1 MKAIVFTKYGPPDVL
16 ELKEVEKPIPKDNEV
31 LVKVHAASLNAADFE
46 YRRGIFVVRLLY
58 RGLVKPKYKIL
69 GSDIAGQVEAVGR
82 NVKQFKPGD
91 EIWGDLSYPYGFG
104 TFAEYVC
111 VPENASRLKPASMTF
126 EEAAAIPTAGVVALQ
141 NLRGRR
147 PIQPGQNVL
156 INGAGGSV
164 GTFTV
169 QIAKH
174 FGAEVTG
181 VDSTE
186 KLDLVRSIG
195 ADHVIDY
202 TKEDFTKGG
211 QRYDL
216 IVDVVVHRSVFDY
229 KRALSPQGICVFIG
243 GSMIQVFLNMLLG
256 PLISMTG
263 SKKMGL
269 VKWEPNKKED
279 LVFLQELFEA
289 GKVKPIID
297 RYYPLHEVPE
307 AFRYLEEGHA
317 KGKVVITVEH
327 NDKT

>member
-1 MKAIVFTKYGPPDVL
+1 
-16 ELKEVEKPIPKDNEV
+16 
-31 LVKVHAASLNAADFE
+31 
-46 YRRGIFVVRLLY
+46 
-58 RGLVKPKYKIL
+58 
-69 GSDIAGQVEAVGR
+69 
-82 NVKQFKPGD
+82 
-91 EIWGDLSYPYGFG
+91 
-104 TFAEYVC
+104 
-111 VPENASRLKPASMTF
+111 MTF

-147 PIQPGQNVL
+147 PIQPGQKVL

-164 GTFTV
+164 GTFAV
-169 QIAKH
+169 QLAKY
-174 FGAEVTG
+174 FGAEVYG

-229 KRALSPQGICVFIG
+229 RRALNSQGICVFIG
-243 GSMIQVFLNMLLG
+243 GSMPRVFLNMLLV

-279 LVFLQELFEA
+279 LVFLKELFEA
-289 GKVKPIID
+289 GKVVPVID
-297 RYYPLHEVPE
+297 RRYPLSEVPE

-317 KGKVVITVEH
+317 KGKVIITVKH